1 MSLSNAAAK
10 VADEMLGKRQ
20 VAQHSTQPDVSS
32 CETMKA
38 IVWKSAK
45 QVACELK
52 PVPRVTHPKDVVVR
66 VTQCTVCSGSDSHI
80 YSGEIATTDEGL
92 ILGHEACG
100 VVHQVGPEVTKFK
113 QGDRVVIAFDI
124 ACGECA
130 RCQRQ
135 EFTGCD
141 RTNDSRL
148 FEEMYGGPAAAAIY
162 GYSRLMGNVPGSQA
176 EFVRVPFAE
185 VNCYPIP
192 DSVPDEKALFVS
204 DVLSTALHAVEMG
217 CVREGDSVAI
227 WGLGPIGLYAAAWAK
242 IKGAGRVI
250 GIDLVPERLQL
261 ARDQF
266 GLEVLDRSDLSS
278 AQVLSKLRDLLP
290 QGGVDVAI
298 DATGFRFS
306 QSWTSSVER
315 ALGMQSDTPD
325 ILVECMSLVRKFGHV
340 SIIADYIGY
349 ANHFPIGHIMMK
361 HLTVRSG
368 QCPVQRYF
376 KYVMDKL
383 EQGAIDPTP
392 MITHRISL
400 EDVPRAYEQL
410 FYKKE
415 GYIKVLITVPDS
427 RQQSQQ
433 RGQEGHG
440 VGSTLRQAGDK
451 AQQYGQGMQEKY
463 GVSGQQQQQQKE
475 GPFQG
480 QFGQAQQQA
489 MGGGEHYHPHPSQH
503 ESAQHVQQ
511 GNRQGDTSRQ
521 EMGSQPQQQSLRGS
535 HQETHQQGEQQQ
547 QQQQE
552 KPSMLTRAM
561 QAMKMTGPSEPQ
573 QEQQQPRGGG
583 GGQTQ
588 QTHESNAQQKAPF
601 TNEQQREEQYGQG
614 QRLQSDEPTRA
625 HQPTAYRGAP

>member
-10 VADEMLGKRQ
+10 LADEMLGKRQ
-20 VAQHSTQPDVSS
+20 VAQHSTQPDVSC

-113 QGDRVVIAFDI
+113 QGDRV
-124 ACGECA
+124 
-130 RCQRQ
+130 
-135 EFTGCD
+135 
-141 RTNDSRL
+141 
-148 FEEMYGGPAAAAIY
+148 
-162 GYSRLMGNVPGSQA
+162 A
-176 EFVRVPFAE
+176 EFVRVPFAD

-250 GIDLVPERLQL
+250 GIDL
-261 ARDQF
+261 F

-440 VGSTLRQAGDK
+440 
-451 AQQYGQGMQEKY
+451 
-463 GVSGQQQQQQKE
+463 
-475 GPFQG
+475 
-480 QFGQAQQQA
+480 AQQQA

-511 GNRQGDTSRQ
+511 GNRRGDASRQ
-521 EMGSQPQQQSLRGS
+521 EMGSQSQQQSSRGS
-535 HQETHQQGEQQQ
+535 QQETHQQGEQQQ

-552 KPSMLTRAM
+552 KP
-561 QAMKMTGPSEPQ
+561 P
-573 QEQQQPRGGG
+573 
-583 GGQTQ
+583 
-588 QTHESNAQQKAPF
+588 
-601 TNEQQREEQYGQG
+601 
-614 QRLQSDEPTRA
+614 
-625 HQPTAYRGAP
+625 